1 MVIFFCED
9 SNGIFQMLV
18 GDHRNKQELLLQ
30 TGTRYFDLINKNRMK
45 IVF

>member
-18 GDHRNKQELLLQ
+18 GGRKNKEDLLLQ
-30 TGTRYFDLINKNRMK
+30 TGTRYFDLINKNRIE

>member
-1 MVIFFCED
+1 MAIFFCKD

-18 GDHRNKQELLLQ
+18 GGRKNSEYLLLG
-30 TGTRYFDLINKNRMK
+30 TGIHYFDLINKNRIE

>member
-18 GDHRNKQELLLQ
+18 GDHKSNEYLLLK
-30 TGTRYFDLINKNRMK
+30 TGIHYFDLINKNRMK